1 MEAIENATRLKARLL
16 ECTADPAR
24 PGWLRCTVQV
34 KDSGPVDDRPSL
46 VPAAVGDTLA
56 VLVGPED
63 RAQLDAIKPGA
74 GVVMQLRLRA
84 PGVHTVV
91 PGSAGVDY

>member
-16 ECTADPAR
+16 ECSADPAR

-34 KDSGPVDDRPSL
+34 QDSGPVDDRPSL

-74 GVVMQLRLRA
+74 GVVMQVRLRA

-91 PGSAGVDY
+91 PGSVGAD

>member
-1 MEAIENATRLKARLL
+1 VEAIENATRLKARLL

-24 PGWLRCTVQV
+24 PGWLRCSVQV
-34 KDSGPVDDRPSL
+34 KGSGPVDDLPSL

-74 GVVMQLRLRA
+74 GVVMQVRLRA
-84 PGVHTVV
+84 PGVYTAV
-91 PGSAGVDY
+91 PGSVGAD

>member
-1 MEAIENATRLKARLL
+1 MEAIENVTRLKARLL

-34 KDSGPVDDRPSL
+34 KGSGPVDDLPSL
-46 VPAAVGDTLA
+46 VPATVGDTLA

-74 GVVMQLRLRA
+74 DVVMQVRLRA

-91 PGSAGVDY
+91 PGSVGTD

>member
-16 ECTADPAR
+16 ECSADPAR
-24 PGWLRCTVQV
+24 PGWLRCSVQV
-34 KDSGPVDDRPSL
+34 KGSGPVDDLPSL

-63 RAQLDAIKPGA
+63 RAPLDAIKPGA
-74 GVVMQLRLRA
+74 GVVMQVRLRA

-91 PGSAGVDY
+91 PGSVGTD

>member
-1 MEAIENATRLKARLL
+1 LKARLL
-16 ECTADPAR
+16 ERSADPAR

-34 KDSGPVDDRPSL
+34 TDSGPVADLPSL
-46 VPAAVGDTLA
+46 VPAAVGDTLV

-74 GVVMQLRLRA
+74 GVVMQVRLRA
-84 PGVHTVV
+84 PGVHTAV
-91 PGSAGVDY
+91 PGSVGVD

>member
-24 PGWLRCTVQV
+24 PGWLRCSVQV
-34 KDSGPVDDRPSL
+34 KGSGPVDDLPSL

-74 GVVMQLRLRA
+74 GVVMQVRLRA

-91 PGSAGVDY
+91 PGSVGAD

>member
-16 ECTADPAR
+16 DRSADPAR
-24 PGWLRCTVQV
+24 PGWLRCTMQVQ
-34 KDSGPVDDRPSL
+34 DSGPVDDRPSL
-46 VPAAVGDTLA
+46 VPAAVGDTLV

-74 GVVMQLRLRA
+74 GVVLQLRLRA
-84 PGVHTVV
+84 PGVHTAV
-91 PGSAGVDY
+91 PGSVAAD